1 VVALG
6 RLARQVREES
16 AATREADADA
26 NARARRRGRTV
37 GKSEVRSQK
46 SKVSSEERMS
56 KVRGFIV
63 CIVMAAAVAVSA
75 MQTGKLTNTDIISL
89 AKAGMGDAVIIAK
102 IKQAS
107 SADFK
112 LEVADLKA
120 LKAAGVSDAVI
131 SEMLNKGSGTA
142 PAASAPAASKPAASA
157 PAASNAPMGP
167 NDADTVYIVTKDGKR
182 YTLRSAAGTMS
193 STYAYVTMLMHSNFD
208 GLKADTRITDHKPSF
223 VMRSYKSPK
232 GRLWLVSAEVDA
244 KNNVRSVKMGNSKIF
259 GAKNIGAPD
268 SSNQIEADIVADP
281 NDQNG
286 WKITPKKDLKAGEYG
301 LWMNTNEM
309 FDFGID
315 DGAPVP
321 PPATKTTK
329 PTSR

>member
-1 VVALG
+1 
-6 RLARQVREES
+6 
-16 AATREADADA
+16 
-26 NARARRRGRTV
+26 
-37 GKSEVRSQK
+37 
-46 SKVSSEERMS
+46 MS
-56 KVRGFIV
+56 KVRKFV
-63 CIVMAAAVAVSA
+63 LSLCMAMAAVVALSAV
-75 MQTGKLTNTDIISL
+75 QGTKLTNADVISL

-102 IKQAS
+102 IKQAT

-131 SEMLNKGSGTA
+131 SAMLDKGSGAA
-142 PAASAPAASKPAASA
+142 PASAPAPSA
-157 PAASNAPMGP
+157 PAGRAAAAPPPSSTAPMGP

-182 YTLRSAAGTMS
+182 LTLRSAAGTMS

-208 GLKADTRITDHKPSF
+208 GLKADTRITDHHPSF

-268 SSNQIEADIVADP
+268 SSNQIEADIIADP

-315 DGAPVP
+315 DGRPAPVV
-321 PPATKTTK
+321 ATKTAAK

>member
-1 VVALG
+1 
-6 RLARQVREES
+6 
-16 AATREADADA
+16 
-26 NARARRRGRTV
+26 
-37 GKSEVRSQK
+37 
-46 SKVSSEERMS
+46 MS
-56 KVRGFIV
+56 KVRGLIV
-63 CIVMAAAVAVSA
+63 CIVMAAAVALSA
-75 MQTGKLTNTDIISL
+75 MQGKLTNADVISL

-102 IKQAS
+102 IKQATS
-107 SADFK
+107 TDFK

-120 LKAAGVSDAVI
+120 LKTAGVSDAVI
-131 SEMLNKGSGTA
+131 SEMLNKGSSSSAPA
-142 PAASAPAASKPAASA
+142 PAASAPAASRPAASA
-157 PAASNAPMGP
+157 PPASTAPMGP

-182 YTLRSAAGTMS
+182 IMLRSAAGTMS

-208 GLKADTRITDHKPSF
+208 GLKADARITDHRPSF

-244 KNNVRSVKMGNSKIF
+244 KNNVRSVKMGNSKLF

-281 NDQNG
+281 NDTNG
-286 WKITPKKDLKAGEYG
+286 WKITPKKDLPAGEYG

-315 DGAPVP
+315 NVPAPST
-321 PPATKTTK
+321 ATKTGAK
-329 PTSR
+329 STSR

>member
-1 VVALG
+1 
-6 RLARQVREES
+6 
-16 AATREADADA
+16 
-26 NARARRRGRTV
+26 
-37 GKSEVRSQK
+37 
-46 SKVSSEERMS
+46 MS
-56 KVRGFIV
+56 KARGLIASV
-63 CIVMAAAVAVSA
+63 CIVLAAAVALSA
-75 MQTGKLTNTDIISL
+75 MQTGKLTNADIISL

-102 IKQAS
+102 IKQAT

-131 SEMLNKGSGTA
+131 SEMLNKGSGAAPA
-142 PAASAPAASKPAASA
+142 PAAAAPAASKPAAAA
-157 PAASNAPMGP
+157 PPTSTAPMGP
-167 NDADTVYIVTKDGKR
+167 NDADTVYILTKDGKR
-182 YTLRSAAGTMS
+182 LTLRSAAGTMS

-208 GLKADTRITDHKPSF
+208 GLKADTRITDHRPSF

-232 GRLWLVSAEVDA
+232 GRLWLVSAEVDQ

-268 SSNQIEADIVADP
+268 SSNQIEADIIADP
-281 NDQNG
+281 NDGNG
-286 WKITPKKDLKAGEYG
+286 WKITPKKDLPAGEYG

-315 DGAPVP
+315 NGSPA
-321 PPATKTTK
+321 PATQTK
-329 PTSR
+329 PTMKSTSR